1 MEARGCTISVS
12 YQQILLE
19 HNALLKWHIWGEI
32 FHREAHVRCLHL
44 WVLPVTWYSFPVN
57 QIDLWLHWQMRN
69 LVSIAADGI
78 YCQNPSLAR
87 DYVFIGWLMGLE
99 QAGLL
104 EHMILLHYYINFAL
118 ICIFNSSMSWLHYIA
133 VKQFNLNMMDL
144 HFLNSIQKQTD

>member
-1 MEARGCTISVS
+1 MKARGCTISVS

-32 FHREAHVRCLHL
+32 FHPEAHLCCLHL
-44 WVLPVTWYSFPVN
+44 WVLLVTWYSFPVT
-57 QIDLWLHWQMRN
+57 QIDLWLGWQMRN

-87 DYVFIGWLMGLE
+87 DLCVYRLTDGIRTSRTVGTYDSIT
-99 QAGLL
+99 
-104 EHMILLHYYINFAL
+104 YYINFAL

-133 VKQFNLNMMDL
+133 VKQFNINMMDL
-144 HFLNSIQKQTD
+144 HF